1 MSRHPPAGHARDD
14 DRPVGL
20 GWLSVGAA
28 VLFTVLLAVHLANKP
43 GLWPPAGTPA
53 KAHAG
58 TPAKAHAGAPA
69 KSIAQP
75 SATSERSPS

>member
-1 MSRHPPAGHARDD
+1 MRRKPSAGHARDD
-14 DRPVGL
+14 DRPAGL

-28 VLFTVLLAVHLANKP
+28 MLFVVLLGVHVANKP
-43 GLWPPAGTPA
+43 DLWPHPA
-53 KAHAG
+53 
-58 TPAKAHAGAPA
+58 APV

>member
-1 MSRHPPAGHARDD
+1 MSRQPPAGHARND

-28 VLFTVLLAVHLANKP
+28 MLLVVLLAVHVANKP
-43 GLWPPAGTPA
+43 GLWPQAGV
-53 KAHAG
+53 
-58 TPAKAHAGAPA
+58 PA

-75 SATSERSPS
+75 SAMSERSPS